1 MTFFFR
7 TIAREFLNYR
17 RKPGLFLNPLI
28 FCGLV
33 VFLFVVGLGP
43 DEAKLNQVASIF
55 ILVASLL
62 SVLMSAESA
71 FDQDYEEGSLE
82 LVVVSSNSLLI
93 YSLAKSLAHWIV
105 TFLPL
110 ILLVP
115 FIGIGLFLDV
125 GQIWVLC
132 LGILLVS
139 PTITLLASVG
149 ASMTIGLPR
158 NGVLVGILVLPFYVP
173 PLIFVTGLF
182 EAALLKQNVL
192 PYVYWLLALFFL
204 ALALAPSATSACL
217 RIAAED

>member
-7 TIAREFLNYR
+7 TTAREFLNYR

-28 FCGLV
+28 FFGLV

-43 DEAKLNQVASIF
+43 DEAKLNQAASIF

-71 FDQDYEEGSLE
+71 YDQDYEEGSLE
-82 LVVVSSNSLLI
+82 LVVVSSNSLFL
-93 YSLAKSLAHWIV
+93 YSLAKSLAHWVV

-125 GQIWVLC
+125 EQIWVLC

-139 PTITLLASVG
+139 PTIILLASVG
-149 ASMTIGLPR
+149 AAMTISLPR
-158 NGVLVGILVLPFYVP
+158 NGVLIGVLVLPFYVP

-182 EAALLKQNVL
+182 EAALLKQNVF
-192 PYVYWLLALFFL
+192 PYVYWLTGLFFL
-204 ALALAPSATSACL
+204 ALGLAPSATSACL
-217 RIAAED
+217 RIAVED

>member
-1 MTFFFR
+1 MTFFYR

-28 FCGLV
+28 FFGLV

-43 DEAKLNQVASIF
+43 DEAKLNQAASIF

-93 YSLAKSLAHWIV
+93 YSLAKSLVHWVV

-125 GQIWVLC
+125 EQIWVLC

-139 PTITLLASVG
+139 PTIILLASVG
-149 ASMTIGLPR
+149 AAMTISLPR
-158 NGVLVGILVLPFYVP
+158 NGVLIGLLVLPFYVP

-182 EAALLKQNVL
+182 EAALLKQNVF
-192 PYVYWLLALFFL
+192 PYVYWLIGLLFL
-204 ALALAPSATSACL
+204 ALGLAPSATSACL

>member
-1 MTFFFR
+1 MTFFYR

-28 FCGLV
+28 FFGLV

-43 DEAKLNQVASIF
+43 DEAKLNQAASIF

-93 YSLAKSLAHWIV
+93 YSLAKSLVHWIV

-125 GQIWVLC
+125 EQIWVLC

-149 ASMTIGLPR
+149 AAMTISLPR
-158 NGVLVGILVLPFYVP
+158 NGVLIGVLVLPFYVP

-182 EAALLKQNVL
+182 EAA
-192 PYVYWLLALFFL
+192 
-204 ALALAPSATSACL
+204 
-217 RIAAED
+217 

>member
-1 MTFFFR
+1 MTFFYR

-28 FCGLV
+28 FFGLV
-33 VFLFVVGLGP
+33 VFLFVLGLGP
-43 DEAKLNQVASIF
+43 DEAKLNQAASIF

-93 YSLAKSLAHWIV
+93 YSLAKSLAHWVV

-125 GQIWVLC
+125 EQIWVLC

-139 PTITLLASVG
+139 PTIILLASVG
-149 ASMTIGLPR
+149 AAMTISLPR
-158 NGVLVGILVLPFYVP
+158 NGVLIGVLVLPFYVP

-182 EAALLKQNVL
+182 EAALLKQNVF
-192 PYVYWLLALFFL
+192 PYVYWLIGLLFL
-204 ALALAPSATSACL
+204 TLGLAPFATSACL